1 MLKTSLLKRSLFFF
15 SLSLINLL
23 LATPGMAKSDP
34 LQLYRDEIAQ
44 AESNASQAVLD
55 QLKSASE
62 DSANTRPPANS
73 QPATTPALPR
83 SNSDKALIAP
93 PSDALNDNTANP
105 PSTNTNPW
113 LKPNPWAGVKKNPWA
128 NVPIPGPSS
137 PPTAA
142 ANSTIPSPPNI
153 FARPQQPNYKTPS
166 HAQP

>member
-1 MLKTSLLKRSLFFF
+1 MLKTSLLKRLLFFF

-23 LATPGMAKSDP
+23 PATPVMAKSDP

-44 AESNASQAVLD
+44 AESNASQAVLN
-55 QLKSASE
+55 QLKSGSE
-62 DSANTRPPANS
+62 DNADMRPSANS

-83 SNSDKALIAP
+83 SDSDKAFVAP
-93 PSDALNDNTANP
+93 PSDALNNNTATP
-105 PSTNTNPW
+105 PSAHTNPW
-113 LKPNPWAGVKKNPWA
+113 LKPNPWADVKKNPWA

-142 ANSTIPSPPNI
+142 TNSTIPSPPNI

-166 HAQP
+166 HVQP